1 MPQSATVTRVLLII
15 TVPFCQ
21 CLTVSRSVQLRGAAR
36 EALGGTGLLHIWE
49 DAVAEG
55 EGTACSKAKD
65 KRCSARLAGVEG
77 GGIGRAAAVTQKKLF
92 PYHPPNTVNV
102 FPAQIPWET
111 RRELDS
117 AVEKRI

>member
-55 EGTACSKAKD
+55 EGTA
-65 KRCSARLAGVEG
+65 
-77 GGIGRAAAVTQKKLF
+77 GRKVTTGAALRASPEIRV
-92 PYHPPNTVNV
+92 
-102 FPAQIPWET
+102 
-111 RRELDS
+111 
-117 AVEKRI
+117 